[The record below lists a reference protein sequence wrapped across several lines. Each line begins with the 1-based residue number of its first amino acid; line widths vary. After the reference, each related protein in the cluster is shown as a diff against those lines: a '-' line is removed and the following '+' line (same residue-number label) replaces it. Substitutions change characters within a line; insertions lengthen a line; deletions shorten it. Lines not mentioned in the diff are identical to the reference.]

1 MHQTSSRLLRM
12 TSDERPFTRVSLVE
26 RERVSRRDPCRD
38 ESTRDET

>member
-26 RERVSRRDPCRD
+26 RERVPPQRPC
-38 ESTRDET
+38 